1 MPTDVIVYDAP
12 VIGVFKKDIFHLNF
26 VLFIKNASTTVH
38 AETSESY
45 LCKLPDEAK
54 IIGHSGNILDTQLN
68 MKFQRIHNPD
78 RKNKFWWVKKKY
90 VLVWKTVRI

>member
-1 MPTDVIVYDAP
+1 MPRNVIVYDVP
-12 VIGVFKKDIFHLNF
+12 FIGVFKKDIHLFYF
-26 VLFIKNASTTVH
+26 VLNKNTSTTVH

-54 IIGHSGNILDTQLN
+54 IGHSGNILDTQLD

-90 VLVWKTVRI
+90 VLV